1 MLIKYPSPRF
11 AEQALHALK
20 AGDELIV
27 SVEDG
32 WRARWLEGDLPFM
45 TQTEEEACDPKSA
58 GKRFPSTKVA
68 LLLAPFLTVHHFAL
82 SAGYLMNFSKKAQL
96 EVRYTPRGSSR
107 A

>member
-27 SVEDG
+27 SVDDG
-32 WRARWLEGDLPFM
+32 WRSRWLEADLPFM
-45 TQTEEEACDPKSA
+45 TRTEEEAANPKPA
-58 GKRFPSTKVA
+58 GKRFPSAKVA

-82 SAGYLMNFSKKAQL
+82 SAGYNMNFKREAQL
-96 EVRYTPRGSSR
+96 EVRYTRRREAG

>member
-11 AEQALHALK
+11 AEQSLHALRG
-20 AGDELIV
+20 GDELII

-32 WRARWLEGDLPFM
+32 WRSSWLEGDLPFM
-45 TQTEEEACDPKSA
+45 TQTREEASNPKPA
-58 GKRFPSTKVA
+58 GKRFPSPKVA

-82 SAGYLMNFSKKAQL
+82 SADYRMTFKREARL
-96 EVRYTPRGSSR
+96 EVTYTPRREAR